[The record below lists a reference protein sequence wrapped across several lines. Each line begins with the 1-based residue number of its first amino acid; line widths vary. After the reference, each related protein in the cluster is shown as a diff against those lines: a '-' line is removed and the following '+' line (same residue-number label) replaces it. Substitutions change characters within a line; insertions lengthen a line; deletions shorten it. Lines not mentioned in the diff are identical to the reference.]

1 MELPQ
6 DIKNHKTTF
15 LPPHPLQNEI
25 SRWKVSNLHSKYKQ
39 NFYKWYFFG
48 PYMEKKKEKLTRFIS
63 DNDFWIKISRLPN
76 EKAIKLKHR
85 CYLDKKR
92 MNEKLKVLNIKTY
105 LCRVVTHIPQL
116 NEHGNFSEVYFK
128 DQEII
133 Y

>member
-6 DIKNHKTTF
+6 DVINHVKTF
-15 LPPHPLQNEI
+15 LPPHPLQHQI
-25 SRWKVSNLHSKYKQ
+25 SRWETSNLFSKRKQ
-39 NFYKWYFFG
+39 YFHKWYFSLLS
-48 PYMEKKKEKLTRFIS
+48 MEKKKEKITRFIS

-76 EKAIKLKHR
+76 ERAVKLKHR

-92 MNEKLKVLNIKTY
+92 MNEKLNELNIKTY
-105 LCRVVTHIPQL
+105 QCRIITHIPQL
-116 NEHGNFSEVYFK
+116 NKHGNFSEVYFK

>member
-6 DIKNHKTTF
+6 DIKNHMKTF

-25 SRWKVSNLHSKYKQ
+25 SRWKVSNLHSKYKK
-39 NFYKWYFFG
+39 NFYKWHFFG
-48 PYMEKKKEKLTRFIS
+48 MDIKKEKITRFIKE
-63 DNDFWIKISRLPN
+63 NDFWIKISRLPN
-76 EKAIKLKHR
+76 EKAVKLKHR

-92 MNEKLKVLNIKTY
+92 MNEKLKELNIKTY
-105 LCRVVTHIPQL
+105 QCRIITHIPQL

-128 DQEII
+128 HQEII

>member
-6 DIKNHKTTF
+6 DIKNHIKTF

-25 SRWKVSNLHSKYKQ
+25 SRWEFENLFSKRKQ
-39 NFYKWYFFG
+39 YFHKFYFSFFS
-48 PYMEKKKEKLTRFIS
+48 MDKKEKLTRFIN
-63 DNDFWIKISRLPN
+63 DNDFWIKMSRLSN

>member
-6 DIKNHKTTF
+6 DIKNHIKTF

-25 SRWKVSNLHSKYKQ
+25 SRWEFENLFSKRKQ
-39 NFYKWYFFG
+39 YFHKFYFSFFS
-48 PYMEKKKEKLTRFIS
+48 MDKKEKLTRFIN
-63 DNDFWIKISRLPN
+63 DNDFWIKMSRLSN

-92 MNEKLKVLNIKTY
+92 MNEKLKELNIKTY

>member
-6 DIKNHKTTF
+6 DIMNYVKTF
-15 LPPHPLQNEI
+15 LPPHPLQERI
-25 SRWKVSNLHSKYKQ
+25 SQWEVSNLFSKRKQ
-39 NFYKWYFFG
+39 YFHKWYFSLLS
-48 PYMEKKKEKLTRFIS
+48 MEKKKEKITRFIS

-76 EKAIKLKHR
+76 EKAVKLKHR

-92 MNEKLKVLNIKTY
+92 MNEKLKELNIKTY
-105 LCRVVTHIPQL
+105 QCRIITHIPQL

-128 DQEII
+128 DQEIV

>member
-1 MELPQ
+1 M
-6 DIKNHKTTF
+6 K
-15 LPPHPLQNEI
+15 
-25 SRWKVSNLHSKYKQ
+25 
-39 NFYKWYFFG
+39 
-48 PYMEKKKEKLTRFIS
+48 KKKEKLTRFIS
-63 DNDFWIKISRLPN
+63 DNDFWIKMSRLSN

-105 LCRVVTHIPQL
+105 QCRIVTHIPQL

>member
-6 DIKNHKTTF
+6 DIKNHMKTF

-25 SRWKVSNLHSKYKQ
+25 SRWKVSNFHSKYKQ
-39 NFYKWYFFG
+39 NFCKWYFFG

>member
-6 DIKNHKTTF
+6 DIMNYVKTF
-15 LPPHPLQNEI
+15 LPPHPLQERI
-25 SRWKVSNLHSKYKQ
+25 SQWEVSNLFSKRKQ
-39 NFYKWYFFG
+39 HFHKWYFSLLS
-48 PYMEKKKEKLTRFIS
+48 MEKKKEKITRFIS

-76 EKAIKLKHR
+76 EKAVKLKHR

-92 MNEKLKVLNIKTY
+92 MNEKLNELNIKTY
-105 LCRVVTHIPQL
+105 QCRIITHIPQL
-116 NEHGNFSEVYFK
+116 NKHGNFSEVYFK

>member
-6 DIKNHKTTF
+6 DIKNHIKTF

-25 SRWKVSNLHSKYKQ
+25 SRWEFENLFSKRKQ
-39 NFYKWYFFG
+39 YFHKFYFCFFS
-48 PYMEKKKEKLTRFIS
+48 MDKKEKLTRFIN
-63 DNDFWIKISRLPN
+63 DNDFWIKMSRLSN

-92 MNEKLKVLNIKTY
+92 MNEKLKDLNIKTY

>member
-6 DIKNHKTTF
+6 DVMNYVKTF
-15 LPPHPLQNEI
+15 LPPHPLQDQI
-25 SRWKVSNLHSKYKQ
+25 KRWEFENLFSKRKQ
-39 NFYKWYFFG
+39 YFHKFYFSFFS
-48 PYMEKKKEKLTRFIS
+48 MDKKEKLTRFIN
-63 DNDFWIKISRLPN
+63 DNDFWIKMSRLSN

-92 MNEKLKVLNIKTY
+92 MNEKLKELNIKTY